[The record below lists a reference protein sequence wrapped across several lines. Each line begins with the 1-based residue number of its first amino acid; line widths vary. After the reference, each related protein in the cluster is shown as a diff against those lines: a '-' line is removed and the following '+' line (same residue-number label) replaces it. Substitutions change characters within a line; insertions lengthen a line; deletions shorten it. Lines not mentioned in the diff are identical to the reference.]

1 MSILPLG
8 LRNTHTINGATI
20 EGHARATLEVERV
33 SVGEVVE
40 EEDAVEL
47 VEG

>member
-1 MSILPLG
+1 M
-8 LRNTHTINGATI
+8 GA
-20 EGHARATLEVERV
+20 EWVTLEVERV